1 MGLRRA
7 IPSVLMVVR
16 VSWALALL
24 LRGGTVD
31 PEFSMTPLTVVIR
44 NAGANP
50 VSGQEVTLVDKTGRS
65 IGTQRTN
72 ADGKAILKRGC
83 LMVPSIQYW

>member
-1 MGLRRA
+1 ME
-7 IPSVLMVVR
+7 VR
-16 VSWALALL
+16 VSWALVLL

-65 IGTQRTN
+65 IGI
-72 ADGKAILKRGC
+72 DGRMQMERLFLKRGC
-83 LMVPSIQYW
+83 LMVPSIQYWSMVR